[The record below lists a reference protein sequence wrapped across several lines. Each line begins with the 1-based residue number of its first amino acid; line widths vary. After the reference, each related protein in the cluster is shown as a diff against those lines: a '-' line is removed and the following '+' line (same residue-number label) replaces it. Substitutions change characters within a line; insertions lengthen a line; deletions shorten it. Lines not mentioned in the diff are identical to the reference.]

1 MTSSGGSAYGTG
13 ESMAVSG
20 LIATNLVLSD
30 SKAYITNS
38 DITTTE
44 AGDVILDAKNT
55 SAIDAKIVS
64 TTKSGDKA
72 IGVTLAFNTIGWE
85 AQNILF
91 RTIDALLGTDI
102 GDEDPAQTKAY
113 IEDTTLHISG
123 DVSVTADN
131 SAQLNA
137 TISNA
142 ADSQASALYGAGGTA
157 ASAMLASN
165 MVSTDA
171 KSYIDYQ
178 TTGTVTVTGAIDIS
192 AKDQAG
198 IYSNTKIVSSSVTT
212 NDGGVS
218 ILNETI
224 GDIQSANF
232 LSEDGS
238 QKLVYGDKVRLSDD
252 YAGGGKKGSV
262 YKFLGNEETMDL
274 SNTDYTNLDYWQIV
288 KGSNIIPE
296 GYNISDSD
304 STAVGGIVVRNDVR
318 ADVESYVDYAT
329 VSSASLNI
337 TSSENATIKATA
349 DSVVSSSGGSAYGSG
364 TSLAVNGIIA
374 TNLILSKSNTYITNS
389 DITTTTGDLT
399 LDAQNTS
406 MLYALKT

>member
-1 MTSSGGSAYGTG
+1 MQ
-13 ESMAVSG
+13 
-20 LIATNLVLSD
+20 
-30 SKAYITNS
+30 
-38 DITTTE
+38 
-44 AGDVILDAKNT
+44 KNT

-64 TTKSGDKA
+64 STKSGDKA

-91 RTIDALLGTDI
+91 RTIDALLGTSI
-102 GDEDPAQTKAY
+102 GDEAPAETKAY
-113 IEDTTLHISG
+113 IEDTTLTISG

-131 SAQLNA
+131 SAFLNA

-171 KSYIDYQ
+171 KAYIDYE

-198 IYSNTKIVSSSVTT
+198 IYSNAKIVSSSITT
-212 NDGGVS
+212 NDGGAS
-218 ILNETI
+218 IANETI
-224 GDIQSANF
+224 GDIQDANF

-238 QKLVYGDKVRLSDD
+238 QELIYGDKVRLSDD
-252 YAGGGKKGSV
+252 YSNGGKKGSV
-262 YKFLGNEETMDL
+262 YKYLGSTQTVDL
-274 SNTDYTNLDYWQIV
+274 SKTDYSDLDYWQIV
-288 KGSNIIPE
+288 KGTNIIPE
-296 GYNISDSD
+296 GYNVTGSD
-304 STAVGGIVVRNDVR
+304 STAIGGMVVRNDVR
-318 ADVESYVDYAT
+318 AGVEAFVDHAT
-329 VSSASLNI
+329 VSTSSMNI
-337 TSSENATIKATA
+337 TATENATINAIA

-364 TSLAVNGIIA
+364 TSLAINGIIA
-374 TNLILSKSNTYITNS
+374 TNLILSKSNVYIIDS
-389 DITTTTGDLT
+389 DITTTTTGDLT

-406 MLYALKT
+406 IINAINKSVTTTGDTGVGVTLAFNTIGWEAQNIVSGP